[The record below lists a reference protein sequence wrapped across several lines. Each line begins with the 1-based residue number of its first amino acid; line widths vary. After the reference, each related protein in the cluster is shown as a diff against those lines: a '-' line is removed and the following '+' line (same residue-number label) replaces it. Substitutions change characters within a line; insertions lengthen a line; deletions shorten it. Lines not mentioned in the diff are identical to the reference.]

1 MSVAAGP
8 PRPRSS
14 TAEAEDCRQRRGGPS
29 QDLRRGSS
37 APARRASRLPR
48 ACRTAGGRT
57 PRWWGGGGS
66 GVARGRAAGG
76 RGAAAGGLTT
86 LSWAFGASGLAR
98 CGAACGRG
106 PSPCGRSGLTCER
119 LPGCGAAPLTLQS
132 STDRGGAPGRRSRPS
147 SCGAAGVLRT
157 PLRLALGSCRRPRQ
171 FHPGAARL
179 RQADGNRLFGGS
191 GAVFS
196 FTHVV
201 NLFADERARL
211 RCRGSS
217 SALRFTC
224 ALNRPL
230 LRHGK
235 TSRIMPMAA
244 T

>member
-48 ACRTAGGRT
+48 ACR
-57 PRWWGGGGS
+57 
-66 GVARGRAAGG
+66 
-76 RGAAAGGLTT
+76 AAGGLTT
-86 LSWAFGASGLAR
+86 LSWAFGASGFAR

-235 TSRIMPMAA
+235 TSRMMPMGA